1 MNLEAE
7 VMQSYERLEEKRVAE
22 KELHTETQHMES
34 SHLIEFKKL
43 ENEYE
48 RQIAT
53 EKLELEK
60 PVNEDFQEKAS
71 INNKHD

>member
-34 SHLIEFKKL
+34 SHLIEF
-43 ENEYE
+43 NG
-48 RQIAT
+48 
-53 EKLELEK
+53 
-60 PVNEDFQEKAS
+60 
-71 INNKHD
+71 

>member
-1 MNLEAE
+1 M
-7 VMQSYERLEEKRVAE
+7 AE

-48 RQIAT
+48 RRIAT
-53 EKLELEK
+53 KKLELEK

>member
-22 KELHTETQHMES
+22 KETQHMES

-48 RQIAT
+48 RRIAT
-53 EKLELEK
+53 KKLELEK